1 MEYIIE
7 PRVDVP
13 TELLDKQEFRIQ
25 KMFGQIAPWY
35 DFLNHF
41 LSLNVDKY
49 WRRKL
54 TKLAPPTSGKP
65 ILDLCTGTGDL
76 AFALDS
82 AAKKTCAITAS
93 DFCPE
98 MLELARKKGERRR
111 TTERIAFHE
120 ADSQALPFPGDH
132 YDLVTVSFGL
142 RNITDTK
149 KGLAEMVRVA
159 APGGRVA
166 ILEFSRPTGRILG
179 PLYRFYFRRVLP
191 RLAKMFCRDE
201 NSAYR
206 YLPES
211 VLQFPDGDDLAGM
224 LRDAGLHEV
233 RFHTLTFGIATLYLG
248 RKP

>member
-1 MEYIIE
+1 MTTALVNKDE
-7 PRVDVP
+7 V
-13 TELLDKQEFRIQ
+13 RIQ
-25 KMFGQIAPWY
+25 RMFGKIAPWY

-54 TKLAPPTSGKP
+54 TQLAPPTPGTP
-65 ILDLCTGTGDL
+65 VLDLCTGTGDL
-76 AFALDS
+76 AFTLDR
-82 AAKKTCAITAS
+82 AAKQRCQITAS

-98 MLELARKKGERRR
+98 MLELARRKGERKG
-111 TTERIAFHE
+111 TTKRITFHE
-120 ADSQALPFPGDH
+120 ADAQSLPFPSDY

-142 RNITDTK
+142 RNITDTR

-179 PLYRFYFRRVLP
+179 RLYKFYFLRVLP
-191 RLAKMFCRDE
+191 RLAKMFCKNED
-201 NSAYR
+201 SAYR

-211 VLQFPDGDDLAGM
+211 VLQFPDGEDLAGM
-224 LRDAGLHEV
+224 LRDSGLTEV
-233 RFHTLTFGIATLYLG
+233 RYHRLTFGIATLYLG
-248 RKP
+248 RKQ

>member
-1 MEYIIE
+1 VT
-7 PRVDVP
+7 PALVDKK
-13 TELLDKQEFRIQ
+13 EERIQ
-25 KMFGQIAPWY
+25 RMFGKIAPWY

-41 LSLNVDKY
+41 LSLNIDTT

-54 TKLAPPTSGKP
+54 TKLAPPTPGKP
-65 ILDLCTGTGDL
+65 VLDLCTGTGDL
-76 AFALDS
+76 AFALDR
-82 AAKKTCAITAS
+82 AAKEQCEITAS

-98 MLELARKKGERRR
+98 MLELARKKGERRG

-120 ADSQALPFPGDH
+120 ADAQALPFPSDR

-142 RNITDTK
+142 RNITDTR

-179 PLYRFYFRRVLP
+179 PLYRFYFLRLLP
-191 RLAKMFCRDE
+191 RLAKAFCRNED
-201 NSAYR
+201 SAYR

-211 VLQFPDGDDLAGM
+211 VMQFPDGEDLAGM
-224 LRDAGLHEV
+224 LRESGLVEV
-233 RFHTLTFGIATLYLG
+233 GFRPLTFGIATLYLG
-248 RKP
+248 RKPLS